1 MRGVHF
7 SLGRTLPNR
16 TTSSKRASA
25 MRSEGPNTQ
34 TKSLRSARRA
44 GFTFIEIL
52 VVMSMMALII
62 AIATQPVRN
71 ALRGEERRAAKQ
83 KVASVLQRARAVA
96 VQRGSTAYFV
106 RSGNVIRVWVDSSR
120 TLVPV
125 GGPIDLYQQHKV
137 TIAATPRDTVEFD
150 PRGFAKGIT
159 TTERLIVVRDG
170 RPDTVCI
177 KGLGAINTRGC
188 A

>member
-1 MRGVHF
+1 MQ
-7 SLGRTLPNR
+7 SQD
-16 TTSSKRASA
+16 
-25 MRSEGPNTQ
+25 PNTHP
-34 TKSLRSARRA
+34 KKRHARRA
-44 GFTFIEIL
+44 RSAFTFIEVL
-52 VVMSMMALII
+52 VVMTMMGLMI
-62 AIATQPVRN
+62 AIATQPVRE

-83 KVASVLQRARAVA
+83 KVAAVLQKTRAAAVR
-96 VQRGSTAYFV
+96 RGSSAFFV
-106 RSGNVIRVWVDSSR
+106 RSGNVIRVYVDSAR
-120 TLVPV
+120 TLVQV

-177 KGLGAINTRGC
+177 KGMGAIATRGC